1 MKIEDKSASTNA
13 QPSLDHP
20 MVGIVLL
27 VILSFVILV
36 GSIIVSGLRFANA
49 AGFFGLFGGI
59 LAVLVLIKMYYFVRW
74 SKNKRFEFFVTMMI
88 VKLIMGVFMM
98 TFQYSTATFNAY
110 PINDAI
116 KSADHLI
123 GFDWLQ
129 FATIVDRAPHLAD
142 VIGWCYINWMWE
154 FVVVFALFSY
164 LGRFEEMYV
173 LTYTYI
179 ITGMGTLMVAAFFD
193 SKSFD
198 SVAAYSIAGFHYPT
212 GVSVAYLDKIKHLRQ
227 GTDSIMDFRNIIG
240 LVAFPSFHAGA
251 AVLLATA
258 TRNLKWL
265 WLPFLCFNEFI
276 LVGTIT
282 EGGHDFVDVI
292 GGCLCVVA
300 GIGLA
305 QAFYGS
311 GIASRLMRAASRA
324 LSPISIAT
332 VPSLEWRLGPIEKP
346 SRLEEGRIAVGG
358 PQSVLERA
366 MTTAP

>member
-1 MKIEDKSASTNA
+1 MKIQDKFASANV
-13 QPSLDHP
+13 QPSRDHP

-27 VILSFVILV
+27 VILSVLILV

-49 AGFFGLFGGI
+49 ADFFAPFGGI
-59 LAVLVLIKMYYFVRW
+59 LGVLILIKAYLFLRV
-74 SKNKRFEFFVTMMI
+74 SKNKNKRLDFFVTMMI
-88 VKLIMGVFMM
+88 VKLIMSVTMM
-98 TFQYSTATFNAY
+98 IFQYSTATFNAY

-116 KSADHLI
+116 KSADQLI

-129 FATIVDRAPHLAD
+129 FATIVNQAPHLAD
-142 VIGWCYINWMWE
+142 ILGWCYRNWMWE
-154 FVVVFALFSY
+154 FVAVFALFSY
-164 LGRFEEMYV
+164 LAKFEEMYD

-179 ITGMGTLMVAAFFD
+179 IAGMGTLIVSAFLD
-193 SKSFD
+193 AKSFD

-227 GTDSIMDFRNIIG
+227 GVDSVMDFHNIIG

-251 AVLLATA
+251 AVVLATA

-282 EGGHDFVDVI
+282 EGGHDFADVV

-305 QAFYGS
+305 QAFRRS
-311 GIASRLMRAASRA
+311 GTASRLMRAASRA
-324 LSPISIAT
+324 LSPIAIAAART
-332 VPSLEWRLGPIEKP
+332 
-346 SRLEEGRIAVGG
+346 
-358 PQSVLERA
+358 
-366 MTTAP
+366 

>member
-1 MKIEDKSASTNA
+1 MKIEDKFASANV
-13 QPSLDHP
+13 QPSPDHP

-27 VILSFVILV
+27 VILSFLILV

-49 AGFFGLFGGI
+49 ADFFVPFGGI
-59 LAVLVLIKMYYFVRW
+59 LGALILIKAYRFLRV
-74 SKNKRFEFFVTMMI
+74 SKNKRLDLFVTMMI
-88 VKLIMGVFMM
+88 VKLIMSVIMM
-98 TFQYSTATFNAY
+98 TFQYSTSTFNAY
-110 PINDAI
+110 PINDVI
-116 KSADHLI
+116 KGADQLI

-129 FATIVDRAPHLAD
+129 FATIIDRAPHLAD
-142 VIGWCYINWMWE
+142 ILGWCYRNWMWE

-164 LGRFEEMYV
+164 LSKFEDMYN

-179 ITGMGTLMVAAFFD
+179 IAGMGTLIVSGFLDA
-193 SKSFD
+193 KSFD

-227 GTDSIMDFRNIIG
+227 GVDTVMDFRNIIG

-282 EGGHDFVDVI
+282 EGGHDFADVI

-305 QAFYGS
+305 QAFRRS
-311 GIASRLMRAASRA
+311 ETTLWLMRAASRA
-324 LSPISIAT
+324 FSPIA
-332 VPSLEWRLGPIEKP
+332 VPAARTECSEHARQPSSSLIEAAWIRAKLPIQ
-346 SRLEEGRIAVGG
+346 R
-358 PQSVLERA
+358 
-366 MTTAP
+366 